1 MSEKTSR
8 RDLPSSILRDVHR
21 ELIRDTPSDLIHKE
35 LWTSS
40 TSSSDFLNTQNV
52 YARSLAVMS
61 MLGYIIGWV
70 YNEIHNN
77 FIRKSII
84 IILHKVLHEISFFNS
99 SHEPHDY
106 IVQISVKQ
114 NVVLAE
120 RILEN

>member
-1 MSEKTSR
+1 MVEHVVFDIKSQKFHRHKFSTSKKAAGVSEKTSR

-70 YNEIHNN
+70 
-77 FIRKSII
+77 
-84 IILHKVLHEISFFNS
+84 
-99 SHEPHDY
+99 
-106 IVQISVKQ
+106 
-114 NVVLAE
+114 
-120 RILEN
+120 